1 MNSNA
6 NLSNVLNTILSETAA
21 LNQNVANQCL
31 EKQKKRQRENIQDTK
46 EHQEREEYNLIQN
59 VQHSLKRHYCESM
72 HRLFVDKQL
81 LKLGRTKVAKTEE
94 YQVKLGRINLLIR
107 DEKRLKATATKF
119 QKNLDDLILINQ

>member
-1 MNSNA
+1 
-6 NLSNVLNTILSETAA
+6 
-21 LNQNVANQCL
+21 
-31 EKQKKRQRENIQDTK
+31 
-46 EHQEREEYNLIQN
+46 
-59 VQHSLKRHYCESM
+59 M

-119 QKNLDDLILINQ
+119 QKNLDDLILINQQE